1 MSKIKLTG
9 DTSGYVEISAPNV
22 AANNTLELGGGTK
35 ILTNLDNVFT
45 GVTTYSG
52 NIDLNA
58 NLDLD
63 DNHKILLGTG
73 DDIEIFHNGTDSFV
87 RDVGTGSLYIDSTSG
102 EVVLRVNDTE
112 NAVVCRQ
119 NAEVELYHNGSQK
132 FETTTTGATVT
143 GTLVSGSVTSELDL
157 TGISSSISD
166 TAVDIFVYDTRK
178 DSDGGAW
185 RKRTQNTTW
194 YNETLNT
201 ATRGSRK
208 EFPAVA
214 VIVAENDTLT
224 IYDGDDPD
232 LPMWMVFN
240 AGNANGNNMI
250 GRTNESTTCTS
261 MLNGLLCVGRD
272 HFGFH
277 MINFIADRSRFK
289 ENGYDTPYTLPIG
302 TNRNGG
308 NSWLG
313 VNVDGNDLVNDLVN
327 DVAMTVLPNAPID
340 DATGLPIPTIAVAT
354 AGGVSVIKDN
364 GNVWDDTSSS
374 GVTAGVASVEFVNDT
389 LYYGRGGAGGNLYV
403 KTSIGSV
410 SATGQFGVVSVI
422 KILTL

>member
-63 DNHKILLGTG
+63 DNNKILLGTG

-157 TGISSSISD
+157 TAISSSISD
-166 TAVDIFVYDTRK
+166 TAVDVFVYDTRK

-185 RKRTQNTTW
+185 RKRTQNTSW
-194 YNETLNT
+194 YNET
-201 ATRGSRK
+201 S
-208 EFPAVA
+208 E
-214 VIVAENDTLT
+214 
-224 IYDGDDPD
+224 Y
-232 LPMWMVFN
+232 
-240 AGNANGNNMI
+240 
-250 GRTNESTTCTS
+250 
-261 MLNGLLCVGRD
+261 
-272 HFGFH
+272 
-277 MINFIADRSRFK
+277 IN
-289 ENGYDTPYTLPIG
+289 
-302 TNRNGG
+302 
-308 NSWLG
+308 
-313 VNVDGNDLVNDLVN
+313 
-327 DVAMTVLPNAPID
+327 
-340 DATGLPIPTIAVAT
+340 
-354 AGGVSVIKDN
+354 
-364 GNVWDDTSSS
+364 
-374 GVTAGVASVEFVNDT
+374 
-389 LYYGRGGAGGNLYV
+389 
-403 KTSIGSV
+403 
-410 SATGQFGVVSVI
+410 
-422 KILTL
+422 